1 MYHQVMIR
9 VSLESMKE
17 AETLLVG
24 QLVVMHGLKRKHLR
38 ACPCKNRPLK
48 FSWKMDCLHFF
59 YTGRA
64 TYAMNEN
71 GLYFDRFAF
80 LIF

>member
-1 MYHQVMIR
+1 MVLLSG
-9 VSLESMKE
+9 VSYARLILNKI
-17 AETLLVG
+17 
-24 QLVVMHGLKRKHLR
+24 LR

-48 FSWKMDCLHFF
+48 FSWKTDYLHFF
-59 YTGRA
+59 YTGQA

-71 GLYFDRFAF
+71 GLYFDRFNF